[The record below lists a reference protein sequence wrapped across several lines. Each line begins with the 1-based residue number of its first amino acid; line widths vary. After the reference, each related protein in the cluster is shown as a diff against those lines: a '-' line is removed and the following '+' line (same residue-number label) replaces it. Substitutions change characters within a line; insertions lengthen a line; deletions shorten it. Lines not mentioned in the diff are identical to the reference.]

1 MMTKQLDQL
10 ISSGIVAVV
19 RKVRS
24 DRTMQVI
31 ESLVA
36 GGVSGIEITVDSE
49 DAFKHI
55 KEAKKQ
61 FGHQSVIGA
70 GTVLDGHT
78 AQSAIHAGAEFIFA
92 PTLNKE
98 TIQVANRYGKI
109 VIPGV
114 FTPTEMLQA
123 YEWGA
128 DVVKVFPA
136 NVLGSSFI
144 KGVRGPLGHIPV
156 MPTGGISL
164 DNVAEFIKA
173 GSVALGV
180 GGSLIRKDYIE
191 NQDWESLK
199 NLAVSYV
206 KSVQTARN

>member
-1 MMTKQLDQL
+1 MTKQLDQL
-10 ISSGIVAVV
+10 TSSGIVAVV

-24 DRTMQVI
+24 DRVMQVV

-36 GGVSGIEITVDSE
+36 GGVSGIEITVDSD
-49 DAFKHI
+49 DALKHI
-55 KEAKKQ
+55 KEAKNQ
-61 FGHQSVIGA
+61 FGHQAVIGA
-70 GTVLDGHT
+70 GTVLDGHA
-78 AQSAIHAGAEFIFA
+78 AQSAVHAGADFIFA

-114 FTPTEMLQA
+114 FTPTEMLKA

-156 MPTGGISL
+156 MPTGGINL
-164 DNVAEFIKA
+164 DNAAEFIKA
-173 GSVALGV
+173 GSVALGI
-180 GGSLIRKDYIE
+180 GGSLIREEYIE
-191 NQDWESLK
+191 KQDWESLES
-199 NLAVSYV
+199 LAASYV